1 MSSNRRPPPVLDG
14 RSGAGF
20 GNMTAH
26 HANRETTVATVLVT
40 GANRGIG
47 LQLCKQ
53 LATRGDEVIAVCR
66 ESTDELAALGIRVI
80 DGIDVGNGDAVET
93 LRQELDGQPIDI
105 LVNNAGILLR
115 DTFGEMDYDAMAE
128 QYRVNTL
135 GPLRVTEALVDNLH
149 EGSKVAIVSSRVGS
163 IEDNG
168 SGGNY
173 GYRASKAAVNMIGTN
188 LRHEL
193 LPRGIAVALLHPGLV
208 ATDMTGGAGIDP
220 ADSASGLIERI
231 DALTLEKTG
240 GFWHAEG
247 YTLPW

>member
-1 MSSNRRPPPVLDG
+1 M
-14 RSGAGF
+14 
-20 GNMTAH
+20 
-26 HANRETTVATVLVT
+26 ATVLVT

-53 LATRGDEVIAVCR
+53 FAARGDEVIAVCR
-66 ESTDELAALGIRVI
+66 EATDELGDLGIRVI

-93 LRQELDGQPIDI
+93 LRQELDGRPIDI

-115 DTFGEMDYDAMAE
+115 DTFGDIDYDAMAE

-135 GPLRVTEALVDNLH
+135 GPLRVTEALADNLH
-149 EGSKVAIVSSRVGS
+149 EGARVAIVTSRVGS

-173 GYRASKAAVNMIGTN
+173 GYRASKAAVNMVGTN
-188 LRHEL
+188 LKHEL

-220 ADSASGLIERI
+220 ADSARGLIERI
-231 DALTLEKTG
+231 DELTLENTG

-247 YTLPW
+247 YALPW